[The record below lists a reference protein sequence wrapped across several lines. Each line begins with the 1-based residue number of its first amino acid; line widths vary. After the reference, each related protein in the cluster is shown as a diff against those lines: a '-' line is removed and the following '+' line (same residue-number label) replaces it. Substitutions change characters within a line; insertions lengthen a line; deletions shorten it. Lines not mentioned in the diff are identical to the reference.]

1 MKLHEIIKVAD
12 VFTLTSLVCGIIA
25 IFLSI
30 TKAFS
35 LAALLMFLCV
45 ICDFLDGYVAQK
57 MHQKNSFGRELDS
70 LCDLVSFGVTPAVF
84 GYMLGLTTGWQIA
97 ILAMFVIAGALR
109 LARFNVTELSHFE
122 GVPITANGIII
133 PLFYVTGI
141 FNNPQYF
148 IILYGLMTVLMIS
161 TIKIKKPSFT

>member
-12 VFTLTSLVCGIIA
+12 VFTLASLVCGIIA

-35 LAALLMFLCV
+35 LAAVLMFLCV

-70 LCDLVSFGVTPAVF
+70 LCDIVAFGVTPAVF
-84 GYMLGLTTGWQIA
+84 GYMLGLTAGWQIA
-97 ILAMFVIAGALR
+97 ILVMFVIAGALR
-109 LARFNVTELSHFE
+109 LARFNVTELQHYE
-122 GVPITANGIII
+122 GLPITSGGVII
-133 PLFYVTGI
+133 PVLYFAGI
-141 FNNPQYF
+141 FNNSLYS
-148 IILYGLMTVLMIS
+148 ILLYALMAVLMVS